1 MDRITAV
8 PMATLMIL
16 EGQIKEKG
24 ILTPEEAI
32 DPEAFFK
39 IYVKYCGDNLTIDDL
54 LIKKEVDL

>member
-1 MDRITAV
+1 
-8 PMATLMIL
+8 MATLMIL

-39 IYVKYCGDNLTIDDL
+39 IYVKYCGENLTIDDL